1 MTEVLPELVHQAAT
15 LLAASLLRG
24 CVSAPAV
31 VYCAS
36 VLYAVFV
43 LGPTAVHTVHECNR
57 CLLHT
62 TLRVSCS
69 FLLYGALAL
78 FNRDPALQ

>member
-1 MTEVLPELVHQAAT
+1 MPAALAELANQAAA

-24 CVSAPAV
+24 FISAPAV
-31 VYCAS
+31 VYCAN
-36 VLYAVFV
+36 VLFAVFALAPADGRSV
-43 LGPTAVHTVHECNR
+43 RECNR
-57 CLLHT
+57 CLLRT

-78 FNRDPALQ
+78 FNRRAELK

>member
-1 MTEVLPELVHQAAT
+1 MLAALPELAGQVAA
-15 LLAASLLRG
+15 LLAARLLHG

-31 VYCAS
+31 VYCAH
-36 VLYAVFV
+36 VLFAVFV
-43 LGPTAVHTVHECNR
+43 LRPAAGHSVHECNR

-62 TLRVSCS
+62 TLRVSCT